1 MNIYHQNKCMGCLWQ
16 GLFSFHSE
24 GSENISNLF
33 VSSPL
38 ETMYPRWQI
47 NNIFLPDLYKQTL
60 MEWIFFFSSIFLL
73 CFFFKFDKLNF
84 IAFPTLLFEIFNH
97 FLYHKFLF
105 STPQYVN
112 GPSHGF
118 GHDLHEWIQ
127 KCRHRVYFQTLRL
140 WVFK

>member
-1 MNIYHQNKCMGCLWQ
+1 MGCLWQ

-24 GSENISNLF
+24 GSEKFSNLF

-38 ETMYPRWQI
+38 ETMYPWWQI

-84 IAFPTLLFEIFNH
+84 IAFPPLLFEIFNH

-105 STPQYVN
+105 STLQYVN
-112 GPSHGF
+112 GFLHTNLGTIFMNEFKSADIASTFKHCACGF
-118 GHDLHEWIQ
+118 LN
-127 KCRHRVYFQTLRL
+127 KRL
-140 WVFK
+140 SN